1 MASGTD
7 TPAGTQKGPQ
17 KGPQDASSPSSV
29 SPGSSQSID
38 KPRRPFRRLLRWL
51 GIAILALLLFVLT
64 IWAMAALYFD
74 VRIKGLNILFA
85 CIYALGVIEI
95 WITVKR
101 RLIACALTVLC
112 FAIVLTWWLLLPPSN
127 NRNWQK
133 DLAVLPHADIAGHRV
148 TVHNIRNCDYRTET
162 DFDVRH
168 YDKTFDLD
176 KLRTVDLYLVYWGS
190 PLIAH
195 TMVSFGFDGGDY
207 LCISIETRKEMG
219 ETYSAIKGFFRQFE
233 LTYVVADERD
243 LVRLR
248 TNYRQGEDAYLY
260 RIQATP
266 ERVRALFMVYL
277 DRINS
282 LYRRPQ
288 WYNALTSNCTTN
300 IRFHTKAMGNRAP
313 FDWRIIVNGHGDE
326 MLYERRR
333 INTTLPF
340 AELKQ
345 RCLINSR
352 AKAADKAEDFSRLI
366 REGVPGIT
374 Q

>member
-1 MASGTD
+1 M
-7 TPAGTQKGPQ
+7 
-17 KGPQDASSPSSV
+17 
-29 SPGSSQSID
+29 
-38 KPRRPFRRLLRWL
+38 LRWF
-51 GIAILALLLFVLT
+51 GVAIFAVLLLLLNL
-64 IWAMAALYFD
+64 WAVAALYFD
-74 VRIKGLNILFA
+74 GGKGLNILFL
-85 CIYALGVIEI
+85 CIYTLGVIEI
-95 WITVKR
+95 WIAVKR
-101 RLIACALTVLC
+101 RPIACALTVGC
-112 FAIVLTWWLLLPPSN
+112 FAVVLTWWLLLPPSN
-127 NRNWQK
+127 TRNWQK
-133 DLAVLPHADIAGHRV
+133 DVAVLPYADIEGNRI

-176 KLRTVDLYLVYWGS
+176 KLGTVDLYLVYWGS
-190 PLIAH
+190 PNIAH

-207 LCISIETRKEMG
+207 LCISIETRKQMG
-219 ETYSAIKGFFRQFE
+219 ESYSAIKGFFRQFE

-266 ERVRALFMVYL
+266 ERVRALFLVYIERL
-277 DRINS
+277 NS

-333 INTTLPF
+333 INTSLPF

-345 RCLINSR
+345 RCLINPR
-352 AKAADKAEDFSRLI
+352 AKSADKAENFSRLI

-374 Q
+374 P

>member
-1 MASGTD
+1 L
-7 TPAGTQKGPQ
+7 
-17 KGPQDASSPSSV
+17 SS
-29 SPGSSQSID
+29 GSSQ
-38 KPRRPFRRLLRWL
+38 RRRGLFRVLRWF
-51 GIAILALLLFVLT
+51 GIGILALLLFLLT
-64 IWAMAALYFD
+64 LWATAALYFD
-74 VRIKGLNILFA
+74 VRIKGLNVLFA
-85 CIYALGVIEI
+85 CLYILGVVAI
-95 WITVKR
+95 WIVVKR
-101 RLIACALTVLC
+101 RLIACALTVLS
-112 FAIVLTWWLLLPPSN
+112 FGLVLSWWLLLQPSN

-133 DLAVLPHADIAGHRV
+133 DLAVLPHADIEGNRI

-168 YDKTFDLD
+168 YDKSFDLD

-190 PLIAH
+190 PNIAH

-207 LCISIETRKEMG
+207 LCISIETRKEIG
-219 ETYSAIKGFFRQFE
+219 ESYSALKGFFRQFE

-266 ERVRALFMVYL
+266 ERVRALFMIYL
-277 DRINS
+277 ERINS

-333 INTTLPF
+333 IDTSLPF
-340 AELKQ
+340 TELKQ

-352 AKAADKAEDFSRLI
+352 AKAADKADDFSRLI
-366 REGVPGIT
+366 RQGVPGIT
-374 Q
+374 P

>member
-1 MASGTD
+1 MGM
-7 TPAGTQKGPQ
+7 
-17 KGPQDASSPSSV
+17 
-29 SPGSSQSID
+29 
-38 KPRRPFRRLLRWL
+38 
-51 GIAILALLLFVLT
+51 LAVLLFMLT
-64 IWAMAALYFD
+64 LWASAALYFD
-74 VRIKGLNILFA
+74 VRFRGLNIVFA
-85 CIYALGVIEI
+85 CLYVLGVIGI
-95 WITVKR
+95 WIAVKR
-101 RLIACALTVLC
+101 RLLACALTVAC
-112 FAIVLTWWLLLPPSN
+112 FGLVLTWWLLLPPSN
-127 NRNWQK
+127 ERQWQK
-133 DLAVLPHADIAGHRV
+133 DVTVLPYADIEGNRI
-148 TVHNIRNCDYRTET
+148 TIHNIRNCDYRTET

-176 KLRTVDLYLVYWGS
+176 KLRTADLYLVYWGS
-190 PLIAH
+190 PNIAH

-207 LCISIETRKEMG
+207 VCISIETRKEIG
-219 ETYSAIKGFFRQFE
+219 ESYSAIKGFFRQFE

-266 ERVRALFMVYL
+266 EKARALFLVYIE
-277 DRINS
+277 RINS

-333 INTTLPF
+333 IDTTLPF

-345 RCLINSR
+345 RCLINPR
-352 AKAADKAEDFSRLI
+352 AKAADQAKDFSRLI

-374 Q
+374 P

>member
-1 MASGTD
+1 
-7 TPAGTQKGPQ
+7 
-17 KGPQDASSPSSV
+17 
-29 SPGSSQSID
+29 
-38 KPRRPFRRLLRWL
+38 
-51 GIAILALLLFVLT
+51 
-64 IWAMAALYFD
+64 
-74 VRIKGLNILFA
+74 
-85 CIYALGVIEI
+85 
-95 WITVKR
+95 VKR
-101 RLIACALTVLC
+101 RLLACALTFLC
-112 FAIVLTWWLLLPPSN
+112 FAIVLAWWLQLRPSN

-133 DLAVLPHADIAGHRV
+133 DLAVLPYADIEGNRI

-162 DFDVRH
+162 DFDLRH

-176 KLRTVDLYLVYWGS
+176 KLRAVDLYLVYWGS
-190 PLIAH
+190 PNIAH
-195 TMVSFGFDGGDY
+195 TMVSFGFEGGDY
-207 LCISIETRKEMG
+207 LCISIETRKEVG
-219 ETYSAIKGFFRQFE
+219 ESYSAIKGFFRQFE

-266 ERVRALFMVYL
+266 ERARALFLVYIE
-277 DRINS
+277 RVNS

-333 INTTLPF
+333 IDTTLPF
-340 AELKQ
+340 AELKR
-345 RCLINSR
+345 RCLINAR

-366 REGVPGIT
+366 REAVPGIA